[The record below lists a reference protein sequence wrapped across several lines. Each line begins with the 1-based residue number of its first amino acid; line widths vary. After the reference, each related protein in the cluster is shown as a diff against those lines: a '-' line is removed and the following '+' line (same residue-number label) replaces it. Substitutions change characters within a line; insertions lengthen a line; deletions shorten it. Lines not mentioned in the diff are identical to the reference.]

1 MKRKTDIPAMLN
13 LAGIPLVLIV
23 VGLIL
28 IVSPDSASA
37 LVSKVLALVLIL
49 HGVVFLIS
57 SFTNRR
63 GRQMALL
70 FYAIICLVAGIWL
83 ARNPLALAWGIGKFL
98 GILLGLRGIRGVLD
112 ALRVKN
118 QGGSYIAGLV
128 LGALTLAAGLWMV
141 FSPLAPSR
149 ILMTVVGIVF
159 VVIGVA
165 NLLNVRSGVKALL
178 SGEDPNI
185 IDADE

>member
-128 LGALTLAAGLWMV
+128 LNLLTLAVGLWMLL
-141 FSPLAPSR
+141 SPLSPSR
-149 ILMTVVGIVF
+149 ILMTVLGIVCL
-159 VVIGVA
+159 VIGIA
-165 NLLNVRSGVKALL
+165 NLLDVRGQLKALI
-178 SGEDPNI
+178 SGDDPNI
-185 IDADE
+185 IDADD